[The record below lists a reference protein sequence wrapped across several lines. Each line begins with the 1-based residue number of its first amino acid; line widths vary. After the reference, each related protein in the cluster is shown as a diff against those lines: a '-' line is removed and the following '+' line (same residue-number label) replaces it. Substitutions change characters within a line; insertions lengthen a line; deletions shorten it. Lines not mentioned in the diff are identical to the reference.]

1 MLAVIGTAML
11 KSLTS
16 YLFGS
21 YLKAHYGS
29 LEIDGAPNWYG
40 TESKEVI
47 CLSTYRDGD
56 LSQLDNTKR
65 DAKIQLNK
73 KVGHILEVVIYQNF
87 KNLKPDEEAFL
98 NSIKKDKKLSLFI
111 DANTKF
117 QNIKVDDEENRVF
130 IRTCLDKKSLIKYE
144 KDRIKELSK
153 DLTFYK
159 ADKAF
164 DELEGKSHPKSGRD
178 DKAFDE
184 LDGKEFQ

>member
-1 MLAVIGTAML
+1 MLSIIGTAML

-16 YLFGS
+16 YLFGN
-21 YLKAHYGS
+21 YLKSQYGS
-29 LEIDGAPNWYG
+29 IEIDGAPNWYG
-40 TESKEVI
+40 TESKELI
-47 CLSTYRDGD
+47 CLSTYRDGE
-56 LSQLDNTKR
+56 LSQLDDTKR
-65 DAKIQLNK
+65 DAKILLNR

-87 KNLKPDEEAFL
+87 KNLKPDEETFL

-117 QNIKVDDEENRVF
+117 QNIRVDNKKHKVFV
-130 IRTCLDKKSLIKYE
+130 RTCLDKKAFIKYE

-153 DLTFYK
+153 NLTFYK

-164 DELEGKSHPKSGRD
+164 DELEGKSYPKSGRD